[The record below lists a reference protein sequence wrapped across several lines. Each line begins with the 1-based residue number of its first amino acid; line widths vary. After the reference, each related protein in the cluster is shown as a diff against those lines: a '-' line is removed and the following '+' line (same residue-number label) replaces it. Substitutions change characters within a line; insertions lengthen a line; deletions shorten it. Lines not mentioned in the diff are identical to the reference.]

1 MRAEQARFRTRK
13 VNLRTVIEA
22 RIDFGSVVPAHN
34 VSVPFGH
41 VAGCASS
48 FH

>member
-1 MRAEQARFRTRK
+1 MLSKLDLELEK